1 MARVPLLVSRLSR
14 IDVFPMNAAV
24 SDPTNDHDMANNG
37 YTVVL
42 VVNVG
47 GASHVAQAVILK
59 TVDGQTPTV
68 ISYTIPANAFV
79 PLGPY
84 PTDIYGDHL
93 LFNTDHVDLKLRAF
107 SLL

>member
-1 MARVPLLVSRLSR
+1 MARVALPVSRLSR

-24 SDPTNDHDMANNG
+24 GDATNDHDMVNNG

-42 VVNVG
+42 VNNIG
-47 GASHVAQAVILK
+47 GSSHIAQAVILK

-68 ISYTIPANAFV
+68 ISYTIPANSFV

-84 PTDIYGDHL
+84 PVDIYGDHL
-93 LFNTDHVDLKLRAF
+93 LFNTDHADLKLRAF

>member
-1 MARVPLLVSRLSR
+1 MARVAVSVSKTSR
-14 IDVFPMNAAV
+14 IDVFPMAAPV
-24 SDPTNDHDMANNG
+24 SDPTNDHDMPNNG
-37 YTVVL
+37 ATVML

-47 GASHVAQAVILK
+47 GSSHTAQVVILK
-59 TVDGQTPTV
+59 TIDGQTPTV
-68 ISYTIPANAFV
+68 INYAIPAGAFV

-84 PTDIYGDHL
+84 PVDVYGDHL